1 MMAMFLNFA
10 FCALLFIVF
19 PKMLFRGYRNQG
31 LRTQSGTT
39 RQGGAAGKTL
49 KAEELK
55 PPL

>member
-1 MMAMFLNFA
+1 M
-10 FCALLFIVF
+10 LFI
-19 PKMLFRGYRNQG
+19 GYRNEG
-31 LRTQSGTT
+31 LRTQNGTA